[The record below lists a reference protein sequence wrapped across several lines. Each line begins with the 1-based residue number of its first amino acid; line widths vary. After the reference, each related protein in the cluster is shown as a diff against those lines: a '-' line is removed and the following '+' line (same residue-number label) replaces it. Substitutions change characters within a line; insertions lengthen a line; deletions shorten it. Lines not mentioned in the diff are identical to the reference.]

1 MFGEG
6 LEAKKEQLQ
15 REVASLLSQG
25 CGDLSGQPSLC
36 LQSC

>member
-6 LEAKKEQLQ
+6 LEATKEQLQ
-15 REVASLLSQG
+15 RDVASFLSQG
-25 CGDLSGQPSLC
+25 CGDLAGQPSLC